1 MLAAGTIGVLMSVP
15 GQTIGV
21 SVFTDFLLEALGLE
35 RLQLSLAYLL
45 GTLAGAAL
53 LYFAGRLY
61 DRWGARAMAVS
72 AAAILGAVLWSLSA
86 LEVRAGG
93 IRAMAYITLA
103 FFALRFAGQGVLTMV
118 SRNMVMK
125 WFDRRR
131 GLANAFLGVAT
142 SFGFSYAPRLL
153 DVFISLG
160 YEVVVGPELEDDR
173 HNFEALNFP
182 PDHPARD
189 TQDTF
194 WTTDGR
200 LLRTHTSPMQV
211 RYMESHA
218 PPFRVVVPGRVFRNE
233 AVDAT
238 HEAQFHQLEALVVG
252 ERITMADLKG
262 AITEMA
268 TALLGSGT
276 RTRLLPTYFP
286 FVEPGAEFAI
296 WWTHPK
302 TGREEWLEL
311 GGCGMVHPRVFEAV
325 GYEGVTGF
333 AFGFG
338 IERLAMVS
346 YQVSDIRDLFRGDLR
361 LLEQFRGVA

>member
-1 MLAAGTIGVLMSVP
+1 M
-15 GQTIGV
+15 
-21 SVFTDFLLEALGLE
+21 TDEALHEIAAAPDLRALQALRVRFLGKKGELTE
-35 RLQLSLAYLL
+35 RLKGL
-45 GTLAGAAL
+45 GALPSDERREVGAAL
-53 LYFAGRLY
+53 HERKRAVEGALDARKAELERAELDARLAAERVDLTLPGERLPAGAHHL
-61 DRWGARAMAVS
+61 
-72 AAAILGAVLWSLSA
+72 LSQ
-86 LEVRAGG
+86 V
-93 IRAMAYITLA
+93 TH
-103 FFALRFAGQGVLTMV
+103 
-118 SRNMVMK
+118 
-125 WFDRRR
+125 
-131 GLANAFLGVAT
+131 
-142 SFGFSYAPRLL
+142 RLL
-153 DVFISLG
+153 DVFRSLG

-173 HNFEALNFP
+173 HNFGALNFP
-182 PDHPARD
+182 PEHPARD

-211 RYMESHA
+211 RYMETHR
-218 PPFRVVVPGRVFRNE
+218 PPFRVVVPGKVFRNE

-252 ERITMADLKG
+252 PRVTMADLKG

-268 TALLGSGT
+268 TALLGPGT

-325 GYEGVTGF
+325 GYDDVTGF

-346 YQVSDIRDLFRGDLR
+346 YAVPDIRDLYRGDLR

>member
-1 MLAAGTIGVLMSVP
+1 
-15 GQTIGV
+15 
-21 SVFTDFLLEALGLE
+21 
-35 RLQLSLAYLL
+35 
-45 GTLAGAAL
+45 
-53 LYFAGRLY
+53 
-61 DRWGARAMAVS
+61 
-72 AAAILGAVLWSLSA
+72 
-86 LEVRAGG
+86 
-93 IRAMAYITLA
+93 
-103 FFALRFAGQGVLTMV
+103 
-118 SRNMVMK
+118 
-125 WFDRRR
+125 
-131 GLANAFLGVAT
+131 
-142 SFGFSYAPRLL
+142 L
-153 DVFISLG
+153 DVFASLG

-173 HNFEALNFP
+173 HNFGALNFP

-211 RYMESHA
+211 RYMETHR